1 MQSIDKGYLSV
12 VSKSIQHYYQ
22 HKPDVICLSIK
33 AYLHLTGQGGS
44 NCPSQT
50 ASYHQTYIIDNFIIR
65 ENNFH
70 RFVLNIYETK
80 TEDRARRRAGHV
92 LFLLGVKWRSQNY
105 CIQWTSEPVHRLLW
119 ALQANWYYFLT
130 LMWVIITTVT
140 IQSWH
145 DQLAGAASVYQST
158 TSSSSSWRM
167 NAKPGPGLPHVDR
180 VKSAAQQLSHPVS
193 VCSGVEKQLN

>member
-12 VSKSIQHYYQ
+12 RSESIQHYYQ

-33 AYLHLTGQGGS
+33 AYLHLTRQGGS

-80 TEDRARRRAGHV
+80 TEDRARRRERDKFCFCLASSE
-92 LFLLGVKWRSQNY
+92 GVRIIAPRSAF
-105 CIQWTSEPVHRLLW
+105 ITGPSEPVNQFTGSSGLCRLIG
-119 ALQANWYYFLT
+119 
-130 LMWVIITTVT
+130 IIF
-140 IQSWH
+140 
-145 DQLAGAASVYQST
+145 
-158 TSSSSSWRM
+158 
-167 NAKPGPGLPHVDR
+167 
-180 VKSAAQQLSHPVS
+180 
-193 VCSGVEKQLN
+193 